1 MFPVPRFLRLSGTEA
16 YNHTPDKNFLMIG
29 ERTNVAGSPRFR
41 KLIKEDKLE
50 EALEVARQQVENGAN
65 VIDICFDDG
74 LIDGKFM
81 MAKFLDLIQAEPDIQ
96 AVPIMVDSSKW
107 EIIEEGLKHLQG
119 KGIVNSISL
128 KEGEAAF
135 ITNARHILNYGAAV
149 VVMAFDE
156 QGQAATYEDKCRIC
170 KRAYDIL
177 VNEVGFPPQDIIFDP
192 NILTVATG
200 IEEHNNY
207 ALDFFNAT
215 RWIKD
220 NLPFA

>member
-1 MFPVPRFLRLSGTEA
+1 MSPVPRFLRLSGTEA
-16 YNHTPDKNFLMIG
+16 YNHTPNKNFLMIG

-50 EALEVARQQVENGAN
+50 DALEVARQQVENGAN

-74 LIDGKFM
+74 LIDGKLM

-128 KEGEAAF
+128 KEGEEAF
-135 ITNARHILNYGAAV
+135 RNHARHILNYGAAV
-149 VVMAFDE
+149 VVMAFD
-156 QGQAATYEDKCRIC
+156 
-170 KRAYDIL
+170 
-177 VNEVGFPPQDIIFDP
+177 
-192 NILTVATG
+192 
-200 IEEHNNY
+200 
-207 ALDFFNAT
+207 
-215 RWIKD
+215 
-220 NLPFA
+220 